1 MVLRHRCRTRGAMVL
16 AGALALAACAPL
28 VPGPGAPVDER
39 PGERPAP
46 PPPAEPEAPVEA
58 PSPPASPVS
67 PPVAADA
74 VSALVGDA
82 RRAAAA
88 GRHEAAVALAER
100 AQRLDPRAPEP
111 YLVLARAHQA
121 LGRTAQ
127 ARQLALRGLA
137 SSPPGS
143 QLRADL
149 EALLGTLG
157 P

>member
-1 MVLRHRCRTRGAMVL
+1 MVL

-28 VPGPGAPVDER
+28 VPGPDAPV
-39 PGERPAP
+39 GERPEAAP
-46 PPPAEPEAPVEA
+46 APPPAEPEAPVEA
-58 PSPPASPVS
+58 PSSPARPVP

-74 VSALVGDA
+74 VATLVGDA
-82 RRAAAA
+82 RRAAAE

-121 LGRTAQ
+121 LGRAAQ

-143 QLRADL
+143 GVRADL
-149 EALLGTLG
+149 EALLGALG

>member
-1 MVLRHRCRTRGAMVL
+1 MVPRHRRWARGVLVL
-16 AGALALAACAPL
+16 AGTLALAACAPL

-39 PGERPAP
+39 PGGVPAP
-46 PPPAEPEAPVEA
+46 RPVEPEAPAER
-58 PSPPASPVS
+58 PSPSVRPAP

-74 VSALVGDA
+74 VAALVGEA
-82 RRAAAA
+82 RRATAE

-121 LGRTAQ
+121 LGLTAQ

-143 QLRADL
+143 RVRADL
-149 EALLGTLG
+149 EVLLRSLN

>member
-1 MVLRHRCRTRGAMVL
+1 MVL

-28 VPGPGAPVDER
+28 VPGPDAPV
-39 PGERPAP
+39 GERPEAAP
-46 PPPAEPEAPVEA
+46 APPPAEPEAPVEA
-58 PSPPASPVS
+58 PARPVP

-74 VSALVGDA
+74 VATLVGDA
-82 RRAAAA
+82 RRAAAE

-121 LGRTAQ
+121 LGRAAQ

-143 QLRADL
+143 GVRADL
-149 EALLGTLG
+149 EALLGALG

>member
-1 MVLRHRCRTRGAMVL
+1 MVL

-28 VPGPGAPVDER
+28 VPGPDAPV
-39 PGERPAP
+39 GERPEAAP
-46 PPPAEPEAPVEA
+46 APPPAEPEAPVEA
-58 PSPPASPVS
+58 PARPAL

-74 VSALVGDA
+74 VATLVGDA
-82 RRAAAA
+82 RRAAAE

-121 LGRTAQ
+121 LGRAAQ

-143 QLRADL
+143 GVRADL
-149 EALLGTLG
+149 EALLGALG

>member
-16 AGALALAACAPL
+16 TGALALAACAPL
-28 VPGPGAPVDER
+28 GPGPGAPVDER
-39 PGERPAP
+39 PAAA
-46 PPPAEPEAPVEA
+46 PPPAEPGPPLEAP
-58 PSPPASPVS
+58 PSPERPAP

-74 VSALVGDA
+74 VAALIGDA
-82 RRAAAA
+82 RRAAAE
-88 GRHEAAVALAER
+88 GRHETALALAER

-143 QLRADL
+143 QVRADL
-149 EALLGTLG
+149 EALLRRLN